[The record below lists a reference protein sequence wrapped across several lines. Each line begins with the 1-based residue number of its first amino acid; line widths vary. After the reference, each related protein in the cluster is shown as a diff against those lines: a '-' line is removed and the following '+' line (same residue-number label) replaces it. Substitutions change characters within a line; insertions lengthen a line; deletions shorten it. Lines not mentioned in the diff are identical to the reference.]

1 MKDTEVTGRGVD
13 TRIQVLLLPYPI
25 LGLSPSD
32 PHMAFAES
40 FTHIGIN
47 AIHQPLSF
55 LNLPHLLE
63 IVNQGGGVT
72 ESRLRPVVVRYQAQ
86 VSIQSYLDD
95 TDAEPLVRALV
106 AVLSKTKH
114 NEDRVLIM
122 LLIKTVANWW
132 RSKKTIWEKLC
143 EIVDPLAK
151 DDDEAVRVL
160 SIPMTV
166 APLPV
171 LGKE

>member
-1 MKDTEVTGRGVD
+1 MDTKATRRGVD
-13 TRIQVLLLPYPI
+13 ASIQVLLLPYPI
-25 LGLSPSD
+25 LGLSPSG
-32 PHMAFAES
+32 PYMALAES
-40 FTHIGIN
+40 LTEIGIN
-47 AIHQPLSF
+47 VIYQPLSF

-63 IVNQGGGVT
+63 ILNPSG
-72 ESRLRPVVVRYQAQ
+72 
-86 VSIQSYLDD
+86 YLDD

-106 AVLSKTKH
+106 IVLSKT
-114 NEDRVLIM
+114 NRDENRILIM

-132 RSKKTIWEKLC
+132 RSKETIWKKLC

-151 DDDEAVRVL
+151 DDDEAVRML

-171 LGKE
+171 LGEK